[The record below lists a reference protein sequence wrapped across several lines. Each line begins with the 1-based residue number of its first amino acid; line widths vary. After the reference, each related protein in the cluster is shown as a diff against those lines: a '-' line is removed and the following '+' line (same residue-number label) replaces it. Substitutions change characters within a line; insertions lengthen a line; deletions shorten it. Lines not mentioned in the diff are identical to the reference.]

1 MNRSNIHP
9 PPKKILII
17 RLSAIGDVVMASPLI
32 GAFKRTWPTARIYW
46 MVEDTSKP
54 ILQANPDLEE
64 LIIWPRNAWKQSLRD
79 KRYLTLKREIIR
91 FVKDLRKKGFSMAVD
106 AQGLFK
112 SGLWAYLSG
121 APERIGIGSREGSR
135 HLMTRVVERT
145 SASDRI
151 SSQYLLLAE
160 AMGLDTRN
168 FDMDMV
174 LAPEAEIYGTRF
186 ASSLPSAYIALAP
199 FTTRPQ
205 KHWFQERWTEVI
217 NRITTQLELS
227 VVLLGGPGDQQH
239 SREIFQA
246 EGPNT
251 VNLTGKTNLQEAAA
265 VIKNASL
272 LIGVDTGL
280 THMGYALGTPTIA
293 LFGATRPYLNTGG
306 APGTVLYH
314 PHDCSPCRRSP
325 TCDGDFTCMKAISV
339 DEVIETAQSLL
350 GSQ

>member
-1 MNRSNIHP
+1 MNRSNVHP

-46 MVEDTSKP
+46 MIEDTSKP
-54 ILQANPDLEE
+54 ILQANPDLDD
-64 LIIWPRNAWKQSLRD
+64 LIVWPRSRWRDLIRNKRFWTLAKESLV
-79 KRYLTLKREIIR
+79 
-91 FVKDLRKKGFSMAVD
+91 FVKDLRTRGFSMAVD
-106 AQGLFK
+106 AQGLLK
-112 SGLWAYLSG
+112 SGLWAFLSG
-121 APERIGIGSREGSR
+121 APERIGIGSKEGSR
-135 HLMTRVVERT
+135 YLMTRVVERDE
-145 SASDRI
+145 ASDRI

-160 AMGLDTRN
+160 AIGLDTDP
-168 FDMDMV
+168 FAMEV
-174 LAPEAEIYGTRF
+174 SLTPEAEKYGSQF
-186 ASSLPSAYIALAP
+186 ALSLPSPYVVLSP

-205 KHWFQERWTEVI
+205 KHWIGERWTQVA
-217 NRITTQLELS
+217 NRIAAGMGMAA
-227 VVLLGGPGDQQH
+227 VLLGGPADAAA
-239 SREIFQA
+239 SEEILP
-246 EGPNT
+246 EESSDLL
-251 VNLTGKTNLQEAAA
+251 NLTGKTNLQEAAA

-293 LFGATRPYLNTGG
+293 LFGATRPYLDSGG

-325 TCDGDFTCMKAISV
+325 TCDEDFTCMKAISV

-350 GSQ
+350 ESL